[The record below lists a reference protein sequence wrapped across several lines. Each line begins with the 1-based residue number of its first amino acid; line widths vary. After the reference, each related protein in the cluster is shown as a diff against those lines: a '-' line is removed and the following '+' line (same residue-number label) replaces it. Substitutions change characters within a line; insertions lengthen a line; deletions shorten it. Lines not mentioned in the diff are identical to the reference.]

1 MAGSFLDA
9 SHETNQPLDQVV
21 LANVHNLF
29 AATPLFVYQPRAS
42 IAYQVRPH
50 TAVHAG
56 FGVFND
62 IIPQQIADSGLLNAP
77 NDPSFTG
84 GLAGQVGGV
93 GMAPNVP
100 DSAVDA
106 TVSANQS
113 FQTIFRS
120 GRAPCTDIQP
130 GAPTCLLAASLNT
143 FPTGTLKTPYYYQ
156 FNFGM
161 EQQESSIA
169 PGKRRMVLKR
179 FWNDE
184 KSPIRLRWR
193 RRQQGP
199 IFMGEEAADFNV
211 CFIENLIIQRPAPCN
226 LSSSQLVN

>member
-29 AATPLFVYQPRAS
+29 AATSLFVYQPHAS

-106 TVSANQS
+106 TVSAKPS
-113 FQTIFRS
+113 F
-120 GRAPCTDIQP
+120 APV
-130 GAPTCLLAASLNT
+130 AHLALT
-143 FPTGTLKTPYYYQ
+143 
-156 FNFGM
+156 
-161 EQQESSIA
+161 
-169 PGKRRMVLKR
+169 
-179 FWNDE
+179 
-184 KSPIRLRWR
+184 
-193 RRQQGP
+193 
-199 IFMGEEAADFNV
+199 
-211 CFIENLIIQRPAPCN
+211 
-226 LSSSQLVN
+226 SSQALQPACWPRA